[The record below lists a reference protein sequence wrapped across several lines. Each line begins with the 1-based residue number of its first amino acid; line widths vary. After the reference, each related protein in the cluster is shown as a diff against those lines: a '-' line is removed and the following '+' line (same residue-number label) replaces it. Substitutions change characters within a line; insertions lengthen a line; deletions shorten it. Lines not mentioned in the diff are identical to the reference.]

1 MFALE
6 VEYLTGRVFAAT
18 FHDPMAVEWPP
29 HPSRLFAALVAA
41 YKECDLGPEA
51 RDALEWLEGQPAPQI
66 QANPPMISY
75 NNGRDVPSVFFP
87 VNDKK
92 KSDAEYFPQNRNR
105 QPFWLPSFTPID
117 PTVWFIWQTDPRRH
131 GSALQ
136 KLAENVTYL
145 GHSMSPVRI
154 RLNDAPPEATLAP
167 DPAGSVRLR
176 IPERGRLKHLEEV
189 YDLRTKDTTTQPL
202 RGLEVPYGAVG
213 RSIPQVPA
221 SIFQTNYVFRLQKVA
236 PPPEIM
242 GRLLDAVRLAVMA
255 LYPDPI
261 PEVVSGHDVHGA
273 PSKKPHLAITPLLD
287 VGHMHADGHVMGFA
301 LWLPH
306 APIGV
311 IADLETA
318 LSDFRTLKLGSLG
331 QWDVKYVSPPM
342 ISREAKNLNPAVY
355 AEAHDTW
362 ASVTPVIFGHHPKK
376 SQIGPGRD
384 GGRVVAELCERI
396 GLPKPTETR
405 LGAVSAFRGAAAASA
420 VAPPAKYGRLYR
432 AHVLLRW
439 AEPVRGP
446 VLMGAGLFGGFGLC
460 RPWRA

>member
-1 MFALE
+1 L
-6 VEYLTGRVFAAT
+6 
-18 FHDPMAVEWPP
+18 
-29 HPSRLFAALVAA
+29 
-41 YKECDLGPEA
+41 
-51 RDALEWLEGQPAPQI
+51 
-66 QANPPMISY
+66 
-75 NNGRDVPSVFFP
+75 
-87 VNDKK
+87 
-92 KSDAEYFPQNRNR
+92 
-105 QPFWLPSFTPID
+105 
-117 PTVWFIWQTDPRRH
+117 FIWPADPGRH
-131 GSALQ
+131 ASALQ

-167 DPAGSVRLR
+167 DQAGSIRLR

-213 RSIPQVPA
+213 KSVPQIPA
-221 SIFQTNYVFRLQKVA
+221 SIFQTSYVFRLQKVA
-236 PPPEIM
+236 PPPEII
-242 GRLLDAVRLAVMA
+242 GRLMDAVRQAVMA

-261 PEVVSGHDVHGA
+261 PEVVSGQYAHGA
-273 PSKKPHLAITPLLD
+273 PSKKLHLAITPLLN
-287 VGHMHADGHVMGFA
+287 VGHMRADGHVMGFA

-311 IADLETA
+311 KADLEIA
-318 LSDFRTLKLGSLG
+318 LSDFSTLKLGRLG

-342 ISREAKNLNPAVY
+342 IAREAKSLNPAVY

-376 SQIGPGRD
+376 SQIGPGKD

-396 GLPKPTETR
+396 GLPKPIETR
-405 LGAVSAFRGAAAASA
+405 LGAASAFRGAAAASA
-420 VAPPAKYGRLYR
+420 VAPPAKYDRLFR
-432 AHVLLRW
+432 AHVQLRW

-446 VLMGAGLFGGFGLC
+446 VMMGAGLFGGFGLC
-460 RPWRA
+460 RPWRT